1 MMSACARV
9 RLSASP
15 RSASNWSTRFF
26 AVEVTKEFPYTVD
39 MILGK
44 LTSKAQ
50 TTIPAAVRRAL
61 DLQPGDLI
69 AYRIEAGQVVMTKA
83 EDTGEDDTLSLFA
96 EWSDEADRAYDAL

>member
-1 MMSACARV
+1 
-9 RLSASP
+9 
-15 RSASNWSTRFF
+15 
-26 AVEVTKEFPYTVD
+26 